1 MLYRGQ
7 IQLIESNAPTDLK
20 VAWVQPNGLG
30 SLTLYGQQPSPEF
43 AVDRKE
49 DHYVKEPLAELKT
62 GENLNLS

>member
-20 VAWVQPNGLG
+20 VAWVGEPD
-30 SLTLYGQQPSPEF
+30 F
-43 AVDRKE
+43 IWAAVDRKE
-49 DHYVKEPLAELKT
+49 DHYVKEPLAELET